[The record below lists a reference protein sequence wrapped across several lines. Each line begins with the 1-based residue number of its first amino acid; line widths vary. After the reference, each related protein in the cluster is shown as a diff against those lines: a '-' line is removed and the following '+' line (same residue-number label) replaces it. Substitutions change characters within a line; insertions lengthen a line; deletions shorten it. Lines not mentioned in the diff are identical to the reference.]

1 MLLAVVPFAC
11 VVRSSRYVEPVALSV
26 RTADEPTIRLLDGLL
41 LGWVALWLV
50 VGVLSGVTMW
60 HLSELGDTVSNSG
73 SAIGSAG
80 RALESLGDIPVI
92 GDRPAEVGRETS
104 EAGAD
109 IEGRGVQVKGQ
120 LRQLSI
126 LLGLSITLIPITP
139 VAGLY
144 LPLRVSRRREVKN
157 LRRAL
162 RDHPGDE
169 GLDLYLASRALNM
182 LPYNEVHRFVE
193 GSEDPHSTDAVRR
206 TRRLADAELARLG
219 LTDARG

>member
-1 MLLAVVPFAC
+1 M
-11 VVRSSRYVEPVALSV
+11 ALSV

-41 LGWVALWLV
+41 LGWVALWIV

-60 HLSELGDTVSNSG
+60 QLSELGDTVSTSG

-104 EAGAD
+104 VAAAD
-109 IEGRGVQVKGQ
+109 IEARGVQVKGQ

-126 LLGLSITLIPITP
+126 LLGLAITFIPITP

-144 LPLRVSRRREVKN
+144 LPLRISRRREVTN
-157 LRRAL
+157 LRQAL
-162 RDHPGDE
+162 RDHPDDE
-169 GLDLYLASRALNM
+169 GLDRYLATRALEM
-182 LPYNEVHRFVE
+182 LPYSEVHRLVE
-193 GSEDPHSTDAVRR
+193 ESEDPHSSNAAGR
-206 TRRLADAELARLG
+206 TRRLADAELTRLG
-219 LTDARG
+219 LSDARG